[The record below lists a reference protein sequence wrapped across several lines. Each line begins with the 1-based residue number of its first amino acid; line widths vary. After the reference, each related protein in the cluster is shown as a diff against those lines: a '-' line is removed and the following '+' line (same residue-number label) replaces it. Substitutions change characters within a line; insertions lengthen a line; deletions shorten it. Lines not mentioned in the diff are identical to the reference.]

1 MTQKLN
7 RLALSSDYSFH
18 PPLVSSDGSSF
29 CYFQSWQGLQSSL
42 ALQHFFFLNLILT
55 VRLWSSLIIIHGSSA
70 GESSSWCVWQQCGG
84 PLCMLLSCLSWG
96 CHSLFVHPL
105 AASLL
110 GFHFRKNLLR
120 SSSLCAQP
128 ACSNSTWVT
137 FSKDGA
143 WISVTNLT
151 GFTFLQ
157 DMFLLP
163 ILSFWIGTVIFMSR
177 EVCSVFFQLK
187 MLQFL

>member
-1 MTQKLN
+1 MQIGTWRSMSPSPSHVVFTGFSHLTLATDKLSWGAP
-7 RLALSSDYSFH
+7 RWHKSWIDWPFPETISFILCWSPLMGVLFVTFKVGKACSHLWPYSI
-18 PPLVSSDGSSF
+18 
-29 CYFQSWQGLQSSL
+29 
-42 ALQHFFFLNLILT
+42 FFLNLILT

-105 AASLL
+105 ATSLL

-128 ACSNSTWVT
+128 VCSNST
-137 FSKDGA
+137 
-143 WISVTNLT
+143 
-151 GFTFLQ
+151 
-157 DMFLLP
+157 
-163 ILSFWIGTVIFMSR
+163 
-177 EVCSVFFQLK
+177 
-187 MLQFL
+187 